1 MHQVPDAEIGS
12 RHISRNHWVAVNRQI
27 GERSREHTAGF
38 FLRSVKLVARC
49 ARYQRMGFAAVVEI
63 TEHIAPH
70 IVSFLLWIAKQ
81 PVNGR
86 EGCWSVLSARAIQ
99 HMGNCTRQ

>member
-1 MHQVPDAEIGS
+1 MKGLRDL
-12 RHISRNHWVAVNRQI
+12 RHLINVIHDLSTL
-27 GERSREHTAGF
+27 GP
-38 FLRSVKLVARC
+38 VKLIPCRAC
-49 ARYQRMGFAAVVEI
+49 DQRMRFAAVVEI